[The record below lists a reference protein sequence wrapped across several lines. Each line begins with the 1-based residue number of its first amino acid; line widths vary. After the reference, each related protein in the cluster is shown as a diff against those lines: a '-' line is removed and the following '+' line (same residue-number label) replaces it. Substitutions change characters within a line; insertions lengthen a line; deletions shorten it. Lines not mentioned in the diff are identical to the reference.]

1 MAALPRSSGR
11 VTKRGSGMSDL
22 KDSVAFFGQANT
34 RKGLWQISNTVLPFL
49 GLWYLSYRSLFIS
62 LWLTFVFAV
71 PASGFL
77 IRTFIIFHDCCHLSF
92 LRGKKANSLVG
103 NIMGVITMFP
113 YEQWKFE
120 HAVHHATNGN
130 LDRRGTG
137 DIWTLTVNEYL
148 SRSWFRKLIYRLYR
162 NPIVLFGLGP
172 LYIVLIQYRFNR
184 KHAGRKERWNTY
196 GTNIALITIFGT
208 LSWLL
213 GWKAVLLIEG
223 PIVYLSAM
231 VGIWLFYVQHQFDDG
246 YFENAETW
254 SYESAALEGSSFY
267 KLPKLLQWLTGNI
280 GFHHIHH
287 LSSRIP
293 NYNLQ
298 KASES
303 DDFFASIP
311 SIGFWSSLRSL
322 RHRLW
327 DENEKRFIHF
337 RDAKKYLTQ
346 LRARN

>member
-1 MAALPRSSGR
+1 
-11 VTKRGSGMSDL
+11 MSTL
-22 KDSVAFFGQANT
+22 KSRIASFERADV
-34 RKGLWQISNTVLPFL
+34 RKGLWQITNTILPFL
-49 GLWYLSYRSLFIS
+49 GLWYLSYQSLAVSF
-62 LWLTFVFAV
+62 WLTLVLVV

-77 IRTFIIFHDCCHLSF
+77 VRTFIIFHDCCHLSF
-92 LRGKKANSLVG
+92 LRGKKANSFVG
-103 NIMGVITMFP
+103 NIMGVLTTFP

-130 LDRRGTG
+130 LERRGTG

-148 SRSWFRKLIYRLYR
+148 SCSLFRKLIYRLYR

-196 GTNIALITIFGT
+196 GTNIALIAVWGSV
-208 LSWLL
+208 LLVL
-213 GWKAVLLIEG
+213 GWKAVLLVEA
-223 PIVYLSAM
+223 PIIYLSAM
-231 VGIWLFYVQHQFDDG
+231 VGIWLFYIQHQFDDG
-246 YFENAETW
+246 YFENAENW
-254 SYESAALEGSSFY
+254 CYESAAMEGSSFY
-267 KLPKLLQWLTGNI
+267 KLPKLLQWITGNI

-287 LSSRIP
+287 LSSRVP

-298 KASES
+298 KVSES
-303 DDFFASIP
+303 DDLFRSVP

-327 DENEKRFIHF
+327 DEKEKRFIHF
-337 RDAKKYLTQ
+337 KDAKKYLAQ
-346 LRARN
+346 

>member
-1 MAALPRSSGR
+1 MSTLKNR
-11 VTKRGSGMSDL
+11 V
-22 KDSVAFFGQANT
+22 APFEQANA
-34 RKGLWQISNTVLPFL
+34 RKSLWQITNTVLPFL
-49 GLWYLSYRSLFIS
+49 GLWYLSYRSLPVSF
-62 LWLTFVFAV
+62 WLTLVFAI

-92 LRGKKANSLVG
+92 LRGKRANSFVG
-103 NIMGVITMFP
+103 NIMGVLTTFP

-148 SRSWFRKLIYRLYR
+148 SRSWFRRFIYRLYR
-162 NPIVLFGLGP
+162 TPIVLFGLGP

-184 KHAGRKERWNTY
+184 KHASRKERWNTY
-196 GTNIALITIFGT
+196 GTNIVLITVWGA

-213 GWKAVLLIEG
+213 GWKAFLFVEV
-223 PIVYLSAM
+223 PILYLSVM
-231 VGIWLFYVQHQFDDG
+231 VGIWLFYVQHQFDEG
-246 YFENAETW
+246 YFETAENW
-254 SYESAALEGSSFY
+254 SYESAAMQGSSFY
-267 KLPKLLQWLTGNI
+267 KLPRLLQWITGNI

-287 LSSRIP
+287 LSSRVP

-298 KASES
+298 KVFDSNEVIQN
-303 DDFFASIP
+303 IP

-327 DENEKRFIHF
+327 DEKEKRFVHF
-337 RDAKKYLTQ
+337 REIKRHLTQ
-346 LRARN
+346 